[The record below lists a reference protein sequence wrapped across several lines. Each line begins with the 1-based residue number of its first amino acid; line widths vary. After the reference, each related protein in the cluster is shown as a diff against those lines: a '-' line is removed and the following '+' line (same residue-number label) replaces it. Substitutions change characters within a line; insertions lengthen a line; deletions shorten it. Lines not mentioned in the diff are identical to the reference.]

1 MITVIKYNVN
11 HIALL
16 FEEVNDKEIQLRNS
30 LKDQGICIDR
40 VQNFIYTLQKIF
52 LKILTVANTIKKY

>member
-30 LKDQGICIDR
+30 LKDQGISIECRIL
-40 VQNFIYTLQKIF
+40 FTLS
-52 LKILTVANTIKKY
+52 KKYF

>member
-16 FEEVNDKEIQLRNS
+16 FEEVIMTKN
-30 LKDQGICIDR
+30 
-40 VQNFIYTLQKIF
+40 YTAEKFFKRSRHL
-52 LKILTVANTIKKY
+52 Y

>member
-30 LKDQGICIDR
+30 LKDQGICFECR
-40 VQNFIYTLQKIF
+40 
-52 LKILTVANTIKKY
+52 ILLHSPKNISKNSYSG

>member
-1 MITVIKYNVN
+1 MNDNSHQIQIVN

-30 LKDQGICIDR
+30 LRDQGICFECR
-40 VQNFIYTLQKIF
+40 
-52 LKILTVANTIKKY
+52 ILFALSKKYL

>member
-30 LKDQGICIDR
+30 LRDQGKL
-40 VQNFIYTLQKIF
+40 F
-52 LKILTVANTIKKY
+52 

>member
-30 LKDQGICIDR
+30 LRDQGICFECR
-40 VQNFIYTLQKIF
+40 
-52 LKILTVANTIKKY
+52 ILFALSKKYF

>member
-30 LKDQGICIDR
+30 LRDQG
-40 VQNFIYTLQKIF
+40 NFVLSAEFYLHSPKNISKNSYSG
-52 LKILTVANTIKKY
+52 